1 MNILKNIVLT
11 FIILF
16 FTISTGLFIYWFIVR
31 PIMNDRQVRL
41 NHTGTFKI
49 DMEKTDFGFYNDKRD
64 SYQDLEVTFQ
74 EDGKYFLNKQVPFVI
89 DSTGNWIPSESGFDK
104 FGEISYSNTTY
115 KTQTSSGVSS
125 GIGSTFYCVSLHHP
139 ISKKNKPD
147 IELLVFSKKG
157 DFHEEY

>member
-74 EDGKYFLNKQVPFVI
+74 EDVPFVI
-89 DSTGNWIPSESGFDK
+89 DSTGNWTPSESGFDK

-115 KTQTSSGVSS
+115 RTQTSSGVSS
-125 GIGSTFYCVSLHHP
+125 GIGSTFYCVYLYHP